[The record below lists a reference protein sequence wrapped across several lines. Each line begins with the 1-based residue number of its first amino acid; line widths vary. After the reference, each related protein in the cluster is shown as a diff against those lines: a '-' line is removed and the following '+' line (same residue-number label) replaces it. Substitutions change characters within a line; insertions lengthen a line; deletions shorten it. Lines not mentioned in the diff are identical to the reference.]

1 MAFPGFKNQVV
12 CADCGT
18 GVKQTDKGEWTHAGR
33 SDHALLKVEMSHDQK
48 NRVNKARGF
57 LQDADG
63 DYSIP
68 KASSKAPTRKVISS
82 KEAVAAGKKNAAAA
96 KKPKKKAAPYVKRA
110 PKLTER
116 TGVLTFPAAP
126 AVERKRGDSAGEI
139 LQPAQEKSTEKLA
152 PGWKSY
158 ITPEGTHTTD
168 WNESVEA
175 QRMPKSDR
183 DVRAKGAKHL
193 EKDHPWVKTNDP
205 LDPSSPDVEGAV
217 FTGLPAASVTAS
229 STGKQTIW
237 YSRLKQMATDLA
249 HWHKKQFDPGDE
261 YEYQVHQAR
270 PINSSLVL
278 SQKEINQV
286 SPYIVRRRA
295 RYCEKCAPTEPV
307 MIGKSKHWYGP
318 AQTMFKS
325 MTGRLKANPKQAFVR
340 PEPTELD
347 PPTRMQDNGKG
358 TPIRDSRYASTP
370 VLNQL
375 DNLMTQA
382 ENTRANAFAE
392 GRGGDFLA
400 KPTPTDIVKSNTRA
414 RGK

>member
-12 CADCGT
+12 CADCGS
-18 GVKQTDKGEWTHAGR
+18 GIKQTDKGEWTHAGK
-33 SDHALLKVEMSHDQK
+33 SDHALLRVEESKDRL
-48 NRVNKARGF
+48 NRTNKARGWS
-57 LQDADG
+57 QDADG
-63 DYSIP
+63 DYSVP

-158 ITPEGTHTTD
+158 ITPEGTPTTD

-193 EKDHPWVKTNDP
+193 EKDHPWVTASDP
-205 LDPSSPDVEGAV
+205 LDPNSHDVEGPV

-237 YSRLKQMATDLA
+237 YTRLKQMATNLA
-249 HWHKKQFDPGDE
+249 HWHKSQFDPGDE

-325 MTGRLKANPKQAFVR
+325 MTGRLKTNSKQAFVR

-347 PPTRMQDNGKG
+347 PPSPLWEHRPGEFTRHPD
-358 TPIRDSRYASTP
+358 IASTP

-375 DNLMTQA
+375 DKLMTQA
-382 ENTRANAFAE
+382 ENTRVNAFFE
-392 GRGGDFLA
+392 GSGGSFVA
-400 KPTPTDIVKSNTRA
+400 KPTPTEIVKSNTRA